1 MKIKKSKI
9 GGAALILL
17 GLLFIVLAWG
27 GHFQS
32 RKVMHEG
39 GRAVAKVIDKKI
51 ERSRP
56 GAPLSDPAVT
66 IDYNVYYTFKTNEG
80 KNIDG
85 RYAIR
90 KGAWDNVTIGDSI
103 EVSYAFDNPDY
114 NFPVGEGSLV
124 PAGMPIALSVL
135 GVMAIVVGG
144 FLFRGKRLFQQ
155 KPAPASGSSEDGR
168 ILRLLDKIIS
178 DSVPIA
184 FGSYQSSVVFS
195 TGHFLEIADTLPAAI
210 DALRDLFADRLSEDS
225 IKHVIPVAHEGR
237 AERVQAGRKVS
248 GTYQISTR
256 THACIVDEVYYDYL
270 KMRYPRAEVFCRG
283 PAQPVTFYQDGILR
297 AVLMPIKG

>member
-1 MKIKKSKI
+1 MTIKKSKI
-9 GGAALILL
+9 GGAALIFL

-32 RKVMHEG
+32 SKVMHEG
-39 GRAVAKVIDKKI
+39 GRAVARVTDKKM

-66 IDYNVYYTFKTNEG
+66 IDYNVYYTFRTNEG

-90 KGAWDNVTIGDSI
+90 KGTWDNVTIGNSI
-103 EVSYAFDNPDY
+103 EVAYDFDNPNY
-114 NFPVGEGSLV
+114 NFPFDEGSLV
-124 PAGMPIALSVL
+124 PAGMPIALSIL

-155 KPAPASGSSEDGR
+155 KPAPVSGLLEDRR

-184 FGSYQSSVVFS
+184 FGSYQSYVVFS
-195 TGHFLEIADTLPAAI
+195 TGRFLEIADSLPAAI

-225 IKHVIPVAHEGR
+225 IKQVIPAEHDGK

-256 THACIVDEVYYDYL
+256 THACIVDEVYYEYL
-270 KMRYPRAEVFCRG
+270 QMRYPRAEVFCRG
-283 PAQPVTFYQDGILR
+283 SAQPITFYQDGILR
-297 AVLMPIKG
+297 AVVMPIKG

>member
-56 GAPLSDPAVT
+56 GAPLSDPTVT
-66 IDYNVYYTFKTNEG
+66 IDG